1 MTANFKA
8 LCRIFTMIVKVDM
21 KSGECIIIKNG
32 ETHGIDVS
40 GVTNFGQLI
49 EVLTGRLSSQADADR
64 LSAFTNLSTLM
75 ERVGSK
81 SHVLEDFKFADCGW
95 GQALSIIVCSHSS
108 TSMRS
113 SRKR

>member
-8 LCRIFTMIVKVDM
+8 LCRIFMMIVKVDM

-64 LSAFTNLSTLM
+64 LSAFTNL
-75 ERVGSK
+75 
-81 SHVLEDFKFADCGW
+81 
-95 GQALSIIVCSHSS
+95 
-108 TSMRS
+108 
-113 SRKR
+113 